1 MSRPGGK
8 TPHLGVPP
16 ELQLPTAGLN
26 QVRHHAVLGHGL
38 AVQAIRARGRADTR
52 VSFAEN
58 GRRGPGHRHA
68 RIRQGRRDRRREL
81 DAPFLTVMLE
91 GRYTDG
97 YLAAAG
103 SDVPKFPDEDLTAIG
118 SPVDFAGINVY
129 RPNVYVAPSGQPPG
143 YRTIPIS
150 ASHPKMASAWHVFD
164 PEVMYWAPR
173 QVTSLWGPK
182 SIFITENGCATADA
196 VSEEGNIYDSDRVMF
211 LRAVGSPQP
220 Y

>member
-1 MSRPGGK
+1 MPCWATVWRCRLSALAAEPIRGSVSPRMAAAVPVIG
-8 TPHLGVPP
+8 TPEYVRAA
-16 ELQLPTAGLN
+16 ETA
-26 QVRHHAVLGHGL
+26 A
-38 AVQAIRARGRADTR
+38 
-52 VSFAEN
+52 
-58 GRRGPGHRHA
+58 
-68 RIRQGRRDRRREL
+68 REL

-211 LRAVGSPQP
+211 LRAVGSSHP